1 MITIRPTCCYL
12 QLDLIWKSKRPFW
25 IWSRI
30 SNFNVSWS
38 NIRLAVILSADRS
51 DPRSQAWTWQ
61 YFVITLPSPAVIR
74 SAGVSVSVSVQF
86 QSHLQS
92 QFQFQLQFQL
102 QSQFQFQFQ
111 FQFRFQ
117 LQFGFSFSFSS
128 VSISVSV
135 SASVSVQFQFS
146 FSFNRRFSFNF
157 NFNLGLIYRSTR
169 LPNPTTN
176 QAFTECQ
183 LSKMWTVSHPTS
195 KDLLIY
201 FEVQNFK
208 VTKV

>member
-1 MITIRPTCCYL
+1 MWKLRCIYPTPCKIKDQICSMITMRPTCCYL

-92 QFQFQLQFQL
+92 QFQFQ
-102 QSQFQFQFQ
+102 FQFQVQ
-111 FQFRFQ
+111 SQ
-117 LQFGFSFSFSS
+117 LQFSFNLNSSLGFC
-128 VSISVSV
+128 
-135 SASVSVQFQFS
+135 
-146 FSFNRRFSFNF
+146 FSFNIFWPVHQASN
-157 NFNLGLIYRSTR
+157 NPIYG
-169 LPNPTTN
+169 
-176 QAFTECQ
+176 
-183 LSKMWTVSHPTS
+183 
-195 KDLLIY
+195 
-201 FEVQNFK
+201 
-208 VTKV
+208 